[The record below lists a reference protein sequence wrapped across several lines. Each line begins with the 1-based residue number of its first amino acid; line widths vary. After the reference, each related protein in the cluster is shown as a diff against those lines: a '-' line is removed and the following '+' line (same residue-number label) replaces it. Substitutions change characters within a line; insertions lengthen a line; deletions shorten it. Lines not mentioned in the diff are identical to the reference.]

1 MSSRPYHLTLPA
13 RRTTGVV
20 FASPHSG
27 RMYPPSFLRGSV
39 LDHRVIRSSEDAFV
53 DRLLEPVTG
62 FGAPLLA
69 ATVPR
74 AFVDLN
80 RAPDELDPAVVEGV
94 TVGAH
99 NPRISSGLGVVPR
112 VVAGGRA
119 IYRGKIPRHE
129 AEARVRTCW
138 QPYHDALADLMA
150 TARRDF
156 AQAILIDMHSMP
168 HEALDTIAA
177 IGARSGLR
185 RPEVVVGDRYGT
197 SASSEIV
204 ARVEAAF
211 DAVGFRVVR
220 NTPFAGAYIAQT
232 YGRPQ
237 AGHHAVQ
244 VEIDRSLYMNEREI
258 RPNGNFD
265 GFRRTLAGVLEEIAA
280 IGRPVA
286 GALAAE

>member
-1 MSSRPYHLTLPA
+1 MLSRPYHLTLPE

-27 RMYPPSFLRGSV
+27 RMYPASFLRGSV
-39 LDHRVIRSSEDAFV
+39 LDDRAIRSSEDAFV
-53 DRLLEPVTG
+53 DRLLDVVTD

-69 ATVPR
+69 AMAPR

-94 TVGAH
+94 TMGAH

-112 VVAGGRA
+112 VVAGGKA
-119 IYRGKIPRHE
+119 IYRGKMPRHE
-129 AEARVRTCW
+129 AEARVSAW
-138 QPYHDALADLMA
+138 WHPYHAQLADLM
-150 TARRDF
+150 TAAKRDF
-156 AQAILIDMHSMP
+156 GIAILIDMHSMP
-168 HEALDTIAA
+168 HEALDAIAA

-185 RPEVVVGDRYGT
+185 RPEVVIGDRYGT
-197 SASSEIV
+197 SASDEIV
-204 ARVEAAF
+204 SRVETAF
-211 DAVGFRVVR
+211 EAVGLRVVR

-237 AGHHAVQ
+237 AESHAVQ

-265 GFRRTLAGVLEEIAA
+265 GFRRMLAGVLEEIAA
-280 IGRPVA
+280 IGRVHPQS
-286 GALAAE
+286 LAAE

>member
-1 MSSRPYHLTLPA
+1 MSVQPYHLTLPE

-27 RMYPPSFLRGSV
+27 RMYPASFLRGSV
-39 LDHRVIRSSEDAFV
+39 LDDQAIRSSEDAFV
-53 DRLLEPVTG
+53 DQLLDVVAD

-69 ATVPR
+69 ATAPR
-74 AFVDLN
+74 AYIDLN

-112 VVAGGRA
+112 VVAGGKA
-119 IYRGKIPRHE
+119 IYRGKISRVE
-129 AEARVRTCW
+129 AEARVRAW
-138 QPYHDALADLMA
+138 WHPYHAALAELMA
-150 TARRDF
+150 AARREF
-156 AQAILIDMHSMP
+156 PRAILVDMHSMP
-168 HEALDTIAA
+168 HEALDSIAA

-185 RPEVVVGDRYGT
+185 RPEVVIGDRYGS
-197 SASSEIV
+197 SASAEIV

-211 DAVGFRVVR
+211 EAVGLRVVR

-232 YGRPQ
+232 YGRPK

-244 VEIDRSLYMNEREI
+244 IEIDRSLYMNEREI

-265 GFRRTLAGVLEEIAA
+265 GFRRLLAGVLEEIAA
-280 IGRPVA
+280 IGRQHPQS
-286 GALAAE
+286 LAAE